1 NLAEKENFY
10 KYYDRSFNFDQPLAT
25 TAPSKYVYISEN
37 TNNKQV
43 IGNTTYLAVEAVYTP
58 VKVTTECTYNPA
70 GDGEFQIKEGP
81 LATGVTTFSKINL
94 AGGAAFPLKNNLFA
108 DVAIATSILKA
119 VLAAN
124 NYKEGG
130 TPTEAAAFTAEFKK
144 RFSTYTDGKSYYR
157 LNVGNII
164 TEGPNTGQ
172 INYGIRRN
180 SQYQITINSFKQLG
194 VATPGE
200 LDDNPEIPVSSQG
213 TYVTATIVVA
223 GWEEYTQ
230 NGDL

>member
-1 NLAEKENFY
+1 
-10 KYYDRSFNFDQPLAT
+10 
-25 TAPSKYVYISEN
+25 

-43 IGNTTYLAVEAVYTP
+43 IGNTTYLAVEAVYSP
-58 VKVTTECTYNPA
+58 VQVVLSCTYDPA
-70 GDGEFQIKEGP
+70 GDGEFVPKYDNP
-81 LATGVTTFSKINL
+81 VAKSTFYKINL
-94 AGGAAFPLKNNLFA
+94 AGLLKIGGSSAFQLTNNLFSDRA
-108 DVAIATSILKA
+108 VATKTLEDVLT
-119 VLAAN
+119 AN
-124 NYKEGG
+124 DYKKGG
-130 TPTEAAAFTAEFKK
+130 TAAEQAAFTAEFNK
-144 RFSTYTDGKSYYR
+144 RFSTYTGGKSYYR

-164 TEGPNTGQ
+164 KEGPNKGQ